1 MGLFNSKEQ
10 KEKIKEM
17 KKNKIP
23 FCPKCKSQ
31 SLQYLER
38 RKMLSASRAVVGAVA
53 LGSPCAVVGAVTSSK
68 RKGRMKC
75 LNCGKEWKL

>member
-10 KEKIKEM
+10 KEKIKGM

-53 LGSPCAVVGAVTSSK
+53 LGAPGAVVGAVTSSK

>member
-1 MGLFNSKEQ
+1 
-10 KEKIKEM
+10 M

-38 RKMLSASRAVVGAVA
+38 RKMLSASRAIAGAVV
-53 LGSPCAVVGAVTSSK
+53 LGAPGAVVGAVTSSK

>member
-1 MGLFNSKEQ
+1 MGIFNSKEQ

-31 SLQYLER
+31 SVQYVER
-38 RKMLSASRAVVGAVA
+38 RKLLSASRAVVGAVA
-53 LGSPCAVVGAVTSSK
+53 FSAPGAVVGAVTSSK

>member
-31 SLQYLER
+31 SLQYLES
-38 RKMLSASRAVVGAVA
+38 RKMLSTSRAVVGAVA
-53 LGSPCAVVGAVTSSK
+53 LGAPGAVVGAVTSSK

>member
-38 RKMLSASRAVVGAVA
+38 RKMLSASRAVVGAV
-53 LGSPCAVVGAVTSSK
+53 VGAVTSSK

>member
-38 RKMLSASRAVVGAVA
+38 RKMLSAYRAVVGAVA
-53 LGSPCAVVGAVTSSK
+53 LGAPGAVVGAVTSSK

>member
-1 MGLFNSKEQ
+1 
-10 KEKIKEM
+10 M

-38 RKMLSASRAVVGAVA
+38 RKMLSASRAVVGAV
-53 LGSPCAVVGAVTSSK
+53 TSSK

>member
-53 LGSPCAVVGAVTSSK
+53 FSVPGAVVGAVTSSK

>member
-31 SLQYLER
+31 SVQYVER
-38 RKMLSASRAVVGAVA
+38 RKLLSASRAVVGAVA
-53 LGSPCAVVGAVTSSK
+53 FSVPGAVVGAVTSSK

>member
-1 MGLFNSKEQ
+1 MGLFNSKEL

-53 LGSPCAVVGAVTSSK
+53 LGAPGAVVGAVTSSK

>member
-1 MGLFNSKEQ
+1 MGIFNSKEQ

-31 SLQYLER
+31 SVQYVER
-38 RKMLSASRAVVGAVA
+38 RKLLSASRAVVGAVA
-53 LGSPCAVVGAVTSSK
+53 FSVPGAVVGAVTSSK